1 MLIIIIEWHIANL
14 EVCKMQKCILF
25 SFLGALKTPSTLL
38 LFSDLIHNYG
48 ELRYQCQSNKINTF
62 LTEFNN
68 TVL

>member
-1 MLIIIIEWHIANL
+1 
-14 EVCKMQKCILF
+14 MQKCILF

-68 TVL
+68 MVL